1 MIKFIESF
9 LNIEKKLKKCYY
21 VFGGDYMSSNTKLFD
36 VDSLDDTII
45 ENTLKEVET
54 SLKEVGYNP
63 INQIV
68 GYLMSGDPGY
78 ISSHNNSRKK
88 IMKLDRNRIVELIL
102 REFLNK
108 WEY

>member
-1 MIKFIESF
+1 MNEFIKSF
-9 LNIEKKLKKCYY
+9 LNIDKNIKKCYY

-45 ENTLKEVET
+45 ENTLKEVEA

-78 ISSHNNSRKK
+78 ISSHNKSRNK

-108 WEY
+108 